1 MDPIKLLAAI
11 STMAVLCQ
19 WLTERFFGKWV
30 AGERM
35 VWLSAG
41 VGVGL
46 CLLFRLDATDLLG
59 LPAPFIPFVGQILTG
74 LIVSAGADILHK
86 LLPAVGGTTATATAT
101 SSTGGTVTAS
111 SKPPTP

>member
-1 MDPIKLLAAI
+1 MDDPIKLLAAV
-11 STMAVLCQ
+11 STMAILCQ
-19 WLTERFFGKWV
+19 WLTERFFGRWIS
-30 AGERM
+30 GERM

-59 LPAPFIPFVGQILTG
+59 LPTPFIPFVGQILTG

-86 LLPAVGGTTATATAT
+86 FLPSVGTTATATAT
-101 SSTGGTVTAS
+101 SSTGGTVTAT
-111 SKPPTP
+111 SKPT